1 VTLALS
7 PTQSDAQVALRSFLL
22 SVLPATGS
30 DGRPVSVI
38 EGQDNRVAEP
48 LGADFVTMTTIRRT
62 RLATNE
68 HVYDALGGTTTT
80 TQETEVVVQLD
91 VHGANMRDASDMAQ
105 TISTMMRDPYA
116 TTFFSALGSSISPLH
131 ADDPRQVAF
140 VNAEKQYETR
150 YVVEA
155 LLQVDQ
161 AVAGLPQQFADVAE
175 ITLIDAEIPGLAPF
189 LTNPA
194 TGQFLLNP
202 STGAPLR
209 SR

>member
-1 VTLALS
+1 MTLVLS
-7 PTQSDAQVALRSFLL
+7 PTQSDVQVALRSFLV
-22 SVLPATGS
+22 SILPATGS
-30 DGRPVSVI
+30 DGHPISVI

-48 LGADFVTMTTIRRT
+48 LGVDFVTMTTIRRT

-68 HVYDALGGTTTT
+68 RTYDALGGAATT

-91 VHGANMRDASDMAQ
+91 VHGANMRDAGDMAQ

-116 TTFFSALGSSISPLH
+116 TTFFSALSSSVSPLH

-155 LLQVDQ
+155 TLQANQ
-161 AVAGLPQQFADVAE
+161 AISGLPQQFADAASAQLIEVDTFRYLLSDDDVPLVADDGSF
-175 ITLIDAEIPGLAPF
+175 LVPG
-189 LTNPA
+189 
-194 TGQFLLNP
+194 
-202 STGAPLR
+202 
-209 SR
+209 